1 MFKDNVTWFSG
12 SPYLGNKG
20 TLPTGVISYNVCGE
34 YYFPWHSHALNEFTN
49 FDEGFGGMATLLR
62 VDPLGGCV
70 AYPNSTKISTTPPG
84 GTLKGGSYS
93 SLAVLDAAYYQVNST
108 TTGTRTTDWYAQF
121 SGIPTGA
128 ANLKVTYA
136 GNDTWASS
144 TQNFNTLASTGTTSS
159 TLPAGWTFSES
170 GTSANT
176 SYGIGTGSSN
186 TGNTYSFGS
195 TGSTDRAFGGLRSG
209 ALNPTIGASFTN
221 TTGDTVTSLA
231 ISYTGEQWRLGASG
245 KGPIASTSRSARTPR
260 A

>member
-1 MFKDNVTWFSG
+1 MSLQRLRRV
-12 SPYLGNKG
+12 L
-20 TLPTGVISYNVCGE
+20 LPLAQPRAERVHELRRGLRRHGDAPARRPARRLHRLSE
-34 YYFPWHSHALNEFTN
+34 LDEDLDHA
-49 FDEGFGGMATLLR
+49 
-62 VDPLGGCV
+62 
-70 AYPNSTKISTTPPG
+70 PG

-93 SLAVLDAAYYQVNST
+93 SLAAADAAYYQVNST
-108 TTGTRTTDWYAQF
+108 TTGATRTTDWYAQF

-136 GNDTWASS
+136 GNDTWVSS

-231 ISYTGEQWRLGASG
+231 ISYTGEQWRYGAVEA
-245 KGPIASTSRSARTPR
+245 PVAIASTSS
-260 A
+260 